1 MWYDHSTSLLTFT
14 VAAKRRHSKLSKRS
28 SPKRG
33 RTTKPRGFFDL
44 FFAWL
49 DHVSPLSIFIIGL
62 CVVSVSI
69 ISSLFVDMYQW
80 YTSVPIQVVNF
91 STWVFGYMLS
101 GIFALV
107 TASIVILWNERSPG
121 RAFLI
126 WLFVLSGILHVM
138 WNMFFFALHIV
149 SVSVFVGFALWLL
162 LWAIFF
168 LAWRRS
174 VLSAFLLLPYLS
186 WVTFVVA
193 FSGFSLSS
201 L

>member
-1 MWYDHSTSLLTFT
+1 MIAPLPYSFI
-14 VAAKRRHSKLSKRS
+14 VAAKRRRLSPEKRS
-28 SPKRG
+28 SLKKRSPKV
-33 RTTKPRGFFDL
+33 RGFFDL
-44 FFAWL
+44 FFSWL
-49 DHVSPLSIFIIGL
+49 DRVSPLSIFVIGL
-62 CVVSVSI
+62 GVVVVSI

-80 YTSVPIQVVNF
+80 YVSVPIEVVNF

-101 GIFALV
+101 GIFAFV
-107 TASIVILWNERSPG
+107 TASIVILWNERGPG
-121 RAFLI
+121 RGFLI
-126 WLFVLSGILHVM
+126 WLFVLAGILHVM
-138 WNMFFFALHIV
+138 WNMFFFALHVV

-174 VLSAFLLLPYLS
+174 LFAAFLLLPYLS